1 MKYES
6 NNFQFEAEM
15 PWESAGE
22 GIVRQI
28 MGYNDNLMMVKVKFE
43 IRSNRNA
50 AYTSAYANDLCSEW
64 CVRVHDGR

>member
-43 IRSNRNA
+43 TGAIRTE
-50 AYTSAYANDLCSEW
+50 YTP
-64 CVRVHDGR
+64 

>member
-15 PWESAGE
+15 LWESAGE

-28 MGYNDNLMMVKVKFE
+28 MGQVRN
-43 IRSNRNA
+43 RSNRNA

>member
-28 MGYNDNLMMVKVKFE
+28 MGYNDNLMMVKVKFKT
-43 IRSNRNA
+43 

>member
-28 MGYNDNLMMVKVKFE
+28 MGYNDNLM
-43 IRSNRNA
+43 SNRNA

>member
-15 PWESAGE
+15 LWESAGE

-43 IRSNRNA
+43 TG
-50 AYTSAYANDLCSEW
+50 AYTSSYANDLCSEW